1 MNFKNIIIGLK
12 HINIDINNVFII
24 YTSVPKFS
32 GLYETII
39 MTNFTVW
46 QKE

>member
-1 MNFKNIIIGLK
+1 MNFKNIFIVLK
-12 HINIDINNVFII
+12 HINIVLNNVFVI
-24 YTSVPKFS
+24 YTSIPRFS